1 MELSEFART
10 ILTTSCLDTKV
21 LRPTTAFTDSQPA
34 APLRIDKPA
43 RPDNLQF
50 AARRTAPAMPK
61 PQAFHDPAKVAVAH
75 HIMANHELQA
85 LEVMA
90 MIMLA
95 FPEVETE
102 FRMGLADIM
111 MDEQRH
117 TKMHVR
123 RASELGL
130 EFGDLPVNSYI
141 WQKAAS
147 YQSALQYIA
156 GLPLVFEAANLDHTV
171 ELEAVF
177 LKHADTKS
185 AAIMKAIH
193 NDEIQHVEFGMTWL
207 RKWKDP
213 ALSDFEA
220 WQQNLEWPIR
230 PSTARGHEFQAEARL
245 KAGMDEDFVQ
255 QAATWVDDED
265 Q

>member
-10 ILTTSCLDTKV
+10 ILTSDSLDAKV
-21 LRPTTAFTDSQPA
+21 QRSPTPFTDLKPG
-34 APLRIDKPA
+34 APFLVEQPA
-43 RPDNLQF
+43 RPDHLQF
-50 AARRTAPAMPK
+50 AARRTAPSMPK
-61 PQAFHDPAKVAVAH
+61 PQAFHDQAKVAVAH

-95 FPEVETE
+95 FPEVETD

-111 MDEQRH
+111 VDEQRH
-117 TKMHVR
+117 TKMHIR

-130 EFGDLPVNSYI
+130 EFGALPVNSYI

-156 GLPLVFEAANLDHTV
+156 GLPLVFEAANLDHTI
-171 ELEAVF
+171 ELESVF
-177 LKHADTKS
+177 LKHGDTKS

-193 NDEIQHVEFGMTWL
+193 NDELQHVEFGMTWL
-207 RKWKDP
+207 RNWKDP
-213 ALSDFEA
+213 AMTDFEA
-220 WQQNLEWPIR
+220 WQQNLEWPMR
-230 PSTARGHEFQAEARL
+230 PSKARGHEFQAEARL
-245 KAGMDEDFVQ
+245 KAGMDADFVH
-255 QAATWVDDED
+255 QAETWVDEER

>member
-1 MELSEFART
+1 MELSDFARN
-10 ILTTSCLDTKV
+10 ILTSPSLDVKV
-21 LRPTTAFTDSQPA
+21 QRPETPFTDNVPGTPFRVDQPA
-34 APLRIDKPA
+34 RQ
-43 RPDNLQF
+43 DNLKF

-61 PQAFHDPAKVAVAH
+61 PQAFHDPKKVAVAH

-90 MIMLA
+90 MVMLA
-95 FPEVETE
+95 FPDAETE
-102 FRMGLADIM
+102 FRMGLGEIM
-111 MDEQRH
+111 IDEQRH
-117 TKMHVR
+117 TKMHAR

-141 WQKAAS
+141 WQKAQS

-156 GLPLVFEAANLDHTV
+156 GLPLVFEAANLDHTI

-177 LKHADTKS
+177 LKHNDTKS

-207 RKWKDP
+207 RRWKNP
-213 ALSDFEA
+213 ELSDFDA
-220 WQQNLEWPIR
+220 WKQNLEWPIR
-230 PSTARGHEFQAEARL
+230 PSTSRGHQFQAEPRL
-245 KAGMDEDFVQ
+245 KAGMDRDFIQ
-255 QAATWVDDED
+255 QAESWVDEEKT
-265 Q
+265 

>member
-1 MELSEFART
+1 
-10 ILTTSCLDTKV
+10 
-21 LRPTTAFTDSQPA
+21 
-34 APLRIDKPA
+34 
-43 RPDNLQF
+43 
-50 AARRTAPAMPK
+50 MPK
-61 PQAFHDPAKVAVAH
+61 PQAFHDPAKVAVGH

-95 FPEVETE
+95 FPKVETE

-111 MDEQRH
+111 VDEQRH

-123 RASELGL
+123 RASELGV

-141 WQKAAS
+141 WQKATQ
-147 YQSALQYIA
+147 YQSAMQYVA
-156 GLPLVFEAANLDHTV
+156 GLPLVFEAANLDHTI
-171 ELEAVF
+171 ELETVF
-177 LKHADTKS
+177 LKHGDTKS

-193 NDEIQHVEFGMTWL
+193 NDELQHVEFGMKWL
-207 RKWKDP
+207 RRWKDP

-220 WQQNLEWPIR
+220 WQQNLQWPMR
-230 PSTARGHEFQAEARL
+230 PSKARGHEFQTEARL
-245 KAGMDEDFVQ
+245 KAGMDEEFVR
-255 QAATWVDDED
+255 QAETWVDVED